1 MGDFSARLLLARVGD
16 IVVAMDAAAVREIVG
31 RQAVTRIPGAPP
43 VVRGMINVR
52 GELVTLLQ
60 GALLLGR
67 AGDASSDDTVVLMRW
82 RGKAVAVIVDEV
94 VDLVSVPDVQLT
106 GREELPG
113 IDPALVRAVGMHAEQ
128 AFLVL
133 DLDAVFEPL
142 LAA

>member
-16 IVVAMDAAAVREIVG
+16 VVVAMDAAAVREIVG

-52 GELVTLLQ
+52 GELVTLLE

-67 AGDASSDDTVVLMRW
+67 ARDGSDDTVVLMRW

-94 VDLVSVPDVQLT
+94 VDLVSVPDIQLT

-113 IDPALVRAVGMHAEQ
+113 IDPALVRAVGMHAGR